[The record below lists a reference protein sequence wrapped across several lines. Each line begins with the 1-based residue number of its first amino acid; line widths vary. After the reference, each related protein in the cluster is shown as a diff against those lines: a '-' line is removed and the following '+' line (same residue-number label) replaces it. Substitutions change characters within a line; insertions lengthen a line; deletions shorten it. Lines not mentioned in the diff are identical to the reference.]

1 MRILTLIH
9 EYPPVGGGGG
19 RVAQDLAEGLAARGH
34 AVMVV
39 TAHWGDLPLT
49 TTQNGV
55 VIHRLRSGRKVP
67 YKAGLL
73 AMLGFVWA
81 AFWRCLSLIREWKPD
96 VLHIHFA
103 VPAGA
108 AAYALSRL
116 TGVPYIMT
124 AHLGDVPGGVPE
136 KTGRWFKVVFPLTPP
151 IWKRASAIAAV
162 STFTRDLALA
172 HYPVAVSV
180 IPNGVDTQALDPGA
194 ISVNHPPHVVF
205 AGRFVDQKNV
215 LTIVDTLSKLSDL
228 PWACEMIGDGPLRPA
243 VEQAI
248 HAAGL
253 TDRYVLPG
261 WVTPEDVAD
270 AFRRSDILFM
280 PSLSEGLP
288 VVGVQALSL
297 GLALVVSQI
306 GGWRDLILDGQNGTM
321 RPYDDVDGFA
331 DALREYLTAPDRL
344 LRARLASRR
353 HAQNFDL
360 TKILDSYEVMFQ
372 KVMESKHQA

>member
-34 AVMVV
+34 ALMVV

-81 AFWRCLSLIREWKPD
+81 AFWRGLSLIREWKPD
-96 VLHIHFA
+96 VLHVHFA

-136 KTGRWFKVVFPLTPP
+136 KTGRWFKAIYPMTPP
-151 IWKRASAIAAV
+151 IWKHASAIAAV

-172 HYPVAVSV
+172 HYPVTVNV
-180 IPNGVDTQALDPGA
+180 IPNGVDTHALDPG
-194 ISVNHPPHVVF
+194 IIRVNHPPRIVF

-215 LTIVDTLSKLSDL
+215 LTIVNTLAKLSDL
-228 PWACEMIGDGPLRPA
+228 PWTCEMIGDGPLRPA

-248 HAAGL
+248 YTAGL
-253 TDRYVLPG
+253 TDRFVLPG
-261 WVTPEDVAD
+261 WVTPEEVAA

-306 GGWRDLILDGQNGTM
+306 GGWRDLILEGQNGTM

-344 LRARLASRR
+344 LRARLASRH
-353 HAQNFDL
+353 HAHNFDL
-360 TKILDSYEVMFQ
+360 TKILDSYEDMFQ